1 MIFGVSGAHCCASSA
16 NRAPIRKPV
25 SMLAVV
31 LFATIWLFG
40 CEPVINKMAFHPDTR
55 NVIHSSQLP
64 RGVQELFIETED
76 RLKIQCYFISSK
88 QSEKIIIYF
97 HGNAGNIGHRLPDL
111 MQLNRIGLNVLG
123 VSYRGYG
130 RSQGKPSEAGIY
142 MDGDAAF
149 RHATGEL
156 GFAVENVFVLG
167 RSIGTSVAIH
177 VSQKQNMGG
186 LVLVTPL
193 TSGAEQAKA
202 SGLGLVSFVAGD
214 SFNNI
219 GKIGFVS
226 CPVLVI
232 HGTRDNI
239 IPISMGKDIYAKT
252 EAHKKFVAIEGAGHN
267 NLSTT
272 YAGNYWPPIKDF
284 LKSLL

>member
-1 MIFGVSGAHCCASSA
+1 MAQKILLTTIALGA
-16 NRAPIRKPV
+16 
-25 SMLAVV
+25 L
-31 LFATIWLFG
+31 IWLQG
-40 CEPVINKMAFHPDTR
+40 CEPVINKMAFHPDTE
-55 NVIHSSQLP
+55 NVIPSNQLP
-64 RGVQELFIETED
+64 RGVQELYIETED
-76 RLKIQCYFISSK
+76 RLEIQCYYIPSK
-88 QSEKIIIYF
+88 HSDKIIIYF

-111 MQLNRIGLNVLG
+111 MQLNNFGLNVLG

-130 RSQGKPSEAGIY
+130 NSQGKPSEAGIY
-142 MDGDAAF
+142 MDGNAAF
-149 RHATGEL
+149 RHATGDL

-177 VSQKQNMGG
+177 VSQKKNLGG

-239 IPISMGKDIYAKT
+239 IPISMGKDIYAKVGSN
-252 EAHKKFVAIEGAGHN
+252 KKFVAIDGAGHN

-272 YAGNYWPPIKDF
+272 YAGNYWPPINEF
-284 LKSLL
+284 LK

>member
-1 MIFGVSGAHCCASSA
+1 MLKKRHPADTML
-16 NRAPIRKPV
+16 RKILLV
-25 SMLAVV
+25 AAAICVV
-31 LFATIWLFG
+31 IWLQG

-55 NVIHSSQLP
+55 NVIPPSRLP

-76 RLKIQCYFISSK
+76 RIKIQCYFIPSK

-111 MQLNRIGLNVLG
+111 MQLNSMGLNVLG

-130 RSQGKPSEAGIY
+130 KSQGKPSEAGIY
-142 MDGDAAF
+142 MDGDATF

-156 GFAVENVFVLG
+156 GFAVENVLILG

-177 VSQKQNMGG
+177 VSQNKKMGG

-202 SGLGLVSFVAGD
+202 SGLGLISFVAGD
-214 SFNNI
+214 AFNNI

-232 HGTRDNI
+232 HGTSDSI
-239 IPISMGKDIYAKT
+239 IPISMGKDIYAKSGPN
-252 EAHKKFVAIEGAGHN
+252 KKFVAIKGAGHN

-272 YAGNYWPPIKDF
+272 YAGKYWPPINDF